1 MEDVQFAGSQIESG
15 SVEQQIS
22 HNTIMNFLKTLE
34 NAAKFSIKVSNKAF
48 SDSTL
53 LKDLSAFLPDDC
65 KGQKKQYNAEDFPLI
80 MECINLLSSVIS
92 DRDVGAYFGEEKL
105 EEKKDDDPY
114 KKRLLVRKKF

>member
-1 MEDVQFAGSQIESG
+1 
-15 SVEQQIS
+15 
-22 HNTIMNFLKTLE
+22 MNFLKTLE
-34 NAAKFSIKVSNKAF
+34 NATKFSIKVSNKAF

-65 KGQKKQYNAEDFPLI
+65 QGQKKQYNSEDFPMI

-92 DRDVGAYFGEEKL
+92 DRDVGVYFDKENL

-114 KKRLLVRKKF
+114 KKRLLIRKKF